1 MQARELYDRR
11 TQMAEEGVILTYC
24 GWVSENVVSALGEAL
39 RRHLDADAADR
50 GVSKRVFS
58 VFVELVQNVTR
69 YSGERLK
76 GEAPPTSAFGAG
88 LLTVGT
94 NKPGHFY
101 LRCANVV
108 PRGSVETLGARL
120 KLLQGM
126 DPDELRSYY
135 RQKLREPAEEGSQGA
150 TIGLIEIARRA
161 SRPLTWDFH
170 DIDRETAFFCLEVH
184 V

>member
-1 MQARELYDRR
+1 MLARELYDWR
-11 TQMAEEGVILTYC
+11 TRMSAEGVILTYC

-39 RRHLDADAADR
+39 RRHLDADAADK
-50 GVSKRVFS
+50 GVSRRVFS
-58 VFVELVQNVTR
+58 VFVELVQNVIR

-76 GEAPPTSAFGAG
+76 DEVPPAGAFGAG
-88 LLTVGT
+88 LLTVGSGEG
-94 NKPGHFY
+94 GHFY

-108 PRGSVETLGARL
+108 PRSRVETLGARL
-120 KLLQGM
+120 AILQTM
-126 DPDELRSYY
+126 DADALRTYY

-161 SRPLTWDFH
+161 SRPLIWDFH
-170 DIDRETAFFCLEVH
+170 EIDPETAFFCLEVH